1 MKIKNFEVER
11 YFARYEFTAK
21 YLLSSSD
28 CDGYSMRYVLDHAS
42 DAEKQLWENLMLGY
56 TETVGS
62 QFLRKAICQHYQTIQ
77 LDEVLV
83 ASPGEANFISMN
95 VLLSAGDHVVCM
107 APMYQSLYQVAKD
120 IGCNVSFWEPTIEQ
134 GRWYYNPTDLKDLI
148 KDSTRLIIV
157 NFPHNPTGFSPSV
170 DEFKYIVDLAR
181 QRGIAIFSDEMYRFL
196 NHGTSEALP
205 SASDLYENA
214 VSLWG
219 TAKTFGL
226 AGLRLGWITSK
237 NKLFLKEV
245 EAFKD
250 YLSICSSAPSE
261 VLGTIALNHIN
272 SFVEPNLAKIRTNI
286 LHFEQFHQ
294 RNPILFDFPKPTTGS
309 TAFIKLNINESAM
322 DFAERLVKD
331 TGIMIL
337 PSETF
342 EYGTSHVRIGFG
354 RKNMPEILDLL
365 EKYLITRYF
374 A

>member
-1 MKIKNFEVER
+1 MKIKDFEVER

-28 CDGYSMRYVLDHAS
+28 CDGYSMRYVLDQAS
-42 DAEKQLWENLMLGY
+42 DTEKQLWENLMLGY
-56 TETVGS
+56 TETIGS
-62 QFLRKAICQHYQTIQ
+62 EFLRKAIRQHDQTI
-77 LDEVLV
+77 LMDEIIV

-134 GRWYYNPTDLKDLI
+134 GLWYYNPADLKDLV
-148 KDSTRLIIV
+148 KDSTKLIIV
-157 NFPHNPTGFSPSV
+157 NFPHNPTGFSPSL

-196 NHGTSEALP
+196 NHGTNEILP

-237 NKLFLKEV
+237 NKQLLRDV

-261 VLGTIALNHIN
+261 VLGTIALNHID
-272 SFVEPNLAKIRTNI
+272 SFVKPNLTKIKANI
-286 LHFEQFHQ
+286 SHFEQFHQ
-294 RNPILFDFPKPTTGS
+294 RNPILFDFPKPSSGS

-322 DFAERLVKD
+322 DFAERLVRD

-354 RKNMPEILDLL
+354 RKNMPEILDML
-365 EKYLITRYF
+365 EKYLVTSYF
-374 A
+374 V